1 MVDSLAEC
9 QIEGCHEPAR
19 YLIFQ
24 AQKDLYVCEQ
34 HFCLLGGLKE
44 GNGVVALRNRPADS
58 SGAHRGPSSRL
69 GTPEAS

>member
-1 MVDSLAEC
+1 MADRLADC

-34 HFCLLGGLKE
+34 HFRLLGGLKE
-44 GNGVVALRNRPADS
+44 VKGVVAIRNK
-58 SGAHRGPSSRL
+58 L
-69 GTPEAS
+69 GIEELNPF